1 MLGSRYSLEQ
11 KFIDD
16 DDDGREVVDGTGN
29 TAREITLNLKYS
41 IYLHSY
47 FY

>member
-1 MLGSRYSLEQ
+1 MLGNGYSLEQ
-11 KFIDD
+11 KFI